1 MQSLRAQ
8 HRDRVEQAGVHA
20 DGPVAAPPD
29 AGLRGP
35 VAVTAGID
43 GALLTWPDFVDGVT
57 KFGER
62 VKPLL
67 REAAQAPAA

>member
-1 MQSLRAQ
+1 M
-8 HRDRVEQAGVHA
+8 
-20 DGPVAAPPD
+20 APPEVST
-29 AGLRGP
+29 GTGP
-35 VAVTAGID
+35 GRVVVAVYGVLALAATTGID

-67 REAAQAPAA
+67 REAAQPATT